1 MPSAHTLT
9 SILPHA
15 PPWLRRTIIRDPSI
29 PPDYAYEPP
38 KDNPPS
44 YQEAVFFSHSW
55 FADPMHTVDPTRP
68 SPRLPPELTDRVLDF
83 LHDDTRTLNAC
94 STVSKSWLAST
105 RLHRFRMVHL
115 ADSRRHIAFGRLL
128 AQFPA
133 VLPFIR
139 AVRTSGDDIC
149 STDSHAGLLPS
160 TMVLYADNFA
170 MLRDALPRLPQPI
183 DLSMVSA
190 NLPHANAFTNVRALT
205 LEACHLPAFTR
216 LAEWLCV
223 MPGLESVHLSECDI
237 RAEIGPPPLAPVEC
251 VPVLRKVALDRSEFS
266 SSAVVEAL
274 LKRGI
279 RLEALMILPITGFEL
294 GKWQR
299 LLEAAGPSLK
309 QIAVSV
315 LASLDGKLLEIYQTL
330 LASCKEL
337 HTLHFISPALLN
349 ITYRGSKPPLELA
362 PAILQHALPRLE
374 RIVIS
379 LAHQDLDNVHAEHW
393 RGIAGALRSVRYP
406 SFCEVVFQ
414 MYSRPGGDDSVRRAF
429 RGKIEQELAGIA
441 ALGALSFKF
450 SDKVTVSGI
459 FESM

>member
-1 MPSAHTLT
+1 
-9 SILPHA
+9 
-15 PPWLRRTIIRDPSI
+15 
-29 PPDYAYEPP
+29 
-38 KDNPPS
+38 
-44 YQEAVFFSHSW
+44 
-55 FADPMHTVDPTRP
+55 
-68 SPRLPPELTDRVLDF
+68 
-83 LHDDTRTLNAC
+83 
-94 STVSKSWLAST
+94 
-105 RLHRFRMVHL
+105 MVHL

-128 AQFPA
+128 TQFPA

-139 AVRTSGDDIC
+139 AVRTSGDVIC

-170 MLRDALPRLPQPI
+170 MLRDALPQLPQPI

-190 NLPHANAFTNVRALT
+190 NLQHANAFTNVRALT

-299 LLEAAGPSLK
+299 LLEATGPSLK

-315 LASLDGKLLEIYQTL
+315 LASLDGKLLGACLDAVGAHPPLIADALEIYQTL
-330 LASCKEL
+330 LAFCKEL

-379 LAHQDLDNVHAEHW
+379 LAHQDLDNVRAEHW

-414 MYSRPGGDDSVRRAF
+414 TYSRPGGDDSVRRAF
-429 RGKIEQELAGIA
+429 REKIEQELAGIA